1 MNRRSALST
10 SPVDI
15 NFADRQQPIAAMLTF
30 IPVIAAMLITMA
42 LLVEDLSPVFLS
54 GLLLVGLICC
64 LLVSWFALQVL
75 CDGLLRFEP
84 ETHVV
89 SRVFSLGAD
98 GWPDI
103 EPGKAVTTRER
114 SADIT

>member
-1 MNRRSALST
+1 MNRRSALLT
-10 SPVDI
+10 GPIDI
-15 NFADRQQPIAAMLTF
+15 SFAGHQQPIVAMLTF

-42 LLVEDLSPVFLS
+42 FLIEDLSPVFLS

-64 LLVSWFALQVL
+64 LLVSWCAFKAL

-89 SRVFSLGAD
+89 SRALSLGAD
-98 GWPDI
+98 GWPDV
-103 EPGKAVTTRER
+103 EPGKAPTDQER